1 MAANPKNITDLSFE
15 DALKEL
21 EGIVRRLETGEASLE
36 QAISDYE
43 RGMQLK
49 SLCQQKLESAKLK
62 VDKIVKQAE
71 GQLALAP
78 LED

>member
-1 MAANPKNITDLSFE
+1 MAAAPRNISELSFE
-15 DALKEL
+15 EALKEL

-36 QAISDYE
+36 QAITDYE

>member
-1 MAANPKNITDLSFE
+1 MASVPKNMSELSFE

-36 QAISDYE
+36 QAITDYE

-49 SLCQQKLESAKLK
+49 SLCQQKLEGAKLK